1 MSTLK
6 EKNVKRCNSLLSD
19 FINAVTIDDTNHEL
33 KKKKEN
39 AVLALHHLEKITG
52 GKPSIG
58 SEAPVPCGPRP
69 RIPA

>member
-19 FINAVTIDDTNHEL
+19 FINNVTIDESNHEL

-39 AVLALHHLEKITG
+39 AILALHHLERITG
-52 GKPSIG
+52 GGDIG
-58 SEAPVPCGPRP
+58 RAGRCGPRP
-69 RIPA
+69 QIPN